1 MTTAK
6 AETPVIPSPVVSFD
20 EQLKHAR
27 ELVVEGH
34 RLLHVA
40 NRDLKAGRSVV
51 RRTQQLLADTESV
64 FSAKRRLQATAGSMT
79 GSIGLAGTPPASI
92 ASPANRQRSSL

>member
-6 AETPVIPSPVVSFD
+6 ATPTVVSFD
-20 EQLKHAR
+20 EQIKHAR

-51 RRTQQLLADTESV
+51 RRTQKLRSDTESV
-64 FSAKRRLQATAGSMT
+64 FRAKRRLQAST
-79 GSIGLAGTPPASI
+79 GSIGLTGTPPASI
-92 ASPANRQRSSL
+92 ASPASKQRSSL

>member
-6 AETPVIPSPVVSFD
+6 VETAAVSFD
-20 EQLKHAR
+20 EQIKHAR

-64 FSAKRRLQATAGSMT
+64 FHAKRRLQVST
-79 GSIGLAGTPPASI
+79 GSTGLGSTGLAGTPPASI
-92 ASPANRQRSSL
+92 ASPASRQRSSL

>member
-6 AETPVIPSPVVSFD
+6 AATGAVSFD
-20 EQLKHAR
+20 EQIKHAR

-34 RLLHVA
+34 RLLYVA

-64 FSAKRRLQATAGSMT
+64 FHTKRRLQITT
-79 GSIGLAGTPPASI
+79 GSTGLAGTPPASI
-92 ASPANRQRSSL
+92 ASPASRQRSSL

>member
-6 AETPVIPSPVVSFD
+6 AATEAVSFD
-20 EQLKHAR
+20 EQIKHAR

-64 FSAKRRLQATAGSMT
+64 FRAKRRLQAST
-79 GSIGLAGTPPASI
+79 GSTGLAGTPPASI
-92 ASPANRQRSSL
+92 ASPASKQRSSL

>member
-6 AETPVIPSPVVSFD
+6 PETATVPPVVSFE

-27 ELVVEGH
+27 ELVVEGQ
-34 RLLHVA
+34 RLLYVA
-40 NRDLKAGRSVV
+40 NRDLRAGRNVV

-64 FSAKRRLQATAGSMT
+64 FRAKRRLQANT
-79 GSIGLAGTPPASI
+79 GSIGLGGTPPASM
-92 ASPANRQRSSL
+92 ASPASKQRSSL

>member
-6 AETPVIPSPVVSFD
+6 AAATVVSFD
-20 EQLKHAR
+20 EQIKHAR
-27 ELVVEGH
+27 ELVVEGQ

-51 RRTQQLLADTESV
+51 RRTQKLLSDTESV
-64 FSAKRRLQATAGSMT
+64 FRAKRRLQAST

-92 ASPANRQRSSL
+92 ASPASKQRSSL

>member
-6 AETPVIPSPVVSFD
+6 AATEAASFD
-20 EQLKHAR
+20 EQIKHAR
-27 ELVVEGH
+27 ELVIEGH
-34 RLLHVA
+34 RLLYVA

-64 FSAKRRLQATAGSMT
+64 FNAKRRFQADT
-79 GSIGLAGTPPASI
+79 GSIGLGGAPPASM
-92 ASPANRQRSSL
+92 ASPAARQRSSL

>member
-6 AETPVIPSPVVSFD
+6 AETPVVSFD

-64 FSAKRRLQATAGSMT
+64 FRAKRRLQLQAST
-79 GSIGLAGTPPASI
+79 GSTGLAGTPPASI
-92 ASPANRQRSSL
+92 ASPASRVRSSL

>member
-6 AETPVIPSPVVSFD
+6 PEAAVVSFD

-64 FSAKRRLQATAGSMT
+64 FRAKRRIQAST

-92 ASPANRQRSSL
+92 TSPASKQRSSL

>member
-6 AETPVIPSPVVSFD
+6 ASTESTSFD
-20 EQLKHAR
+20 EQIKHAR
-27 ELVVEGH
+27 ELVIEGH

-40 NRDLKAGRSVV
+40 NRDLKAGRSLV

-64 FSAKRRLQATAGSMT
+64 FHAKRRRQTST
-79 GSIGLAGTPPASI
+79 GSIGLGGTPPASM
-92 ASPANRQRSSL
+92 ASPASRQRSSL

>member
-6 AETPVIPSPVVSFD
+6 AAIAVVSFH
-20 EQLKHAR
+20 EQMKQAR

-51 RRTQQLLADTESV
+51 RRTQQLLAETESV
-64 FSAKRRLQATAGSMT
+64 FRTKRRLQASSLQANT
-79 GSIGLAGTPPASI
+79 GSTGLGGTPPASI
-92 ASPANRQRSSL
+92 ASPAARQRSSL

>member
-6 AETPVIPSPVVSFD
+6 AATTVVSFD
-20 EQLKHAR
+20 EQIKHAR

-51 RRTQQLLADTESV
+51 RRTQKLLSDTESV
-64 FSAKRRLQATAGSMT
+64 FRTKRRLQAST

-92 ASPANRQRSSL
+92 VSPASKQRSSL

>member
-1 MTTAK
+1 MTMAK
-6 AETPVIPSPVVSFD
+6 ATKPVASFD
-20 EQLKHAR
+20 EQIKHAR

-40 NRDLKAGRSVV
+40 NRDLKAGRNVV
-51 RRTQQLLADTESV
+51 RRTQQLLAETESV
-64 FSAKRRLQATAGSMT
+64 FRAKRRRQATA

-92 ASPANRQRSSL
+92 ASPAAKQRSSL

>member
-1 MTTAK
+1 MSTAK
-6 AETPVIPSPVVSFD
+6 ATATVVTFS

-27 ELVVEGH
+27 ELVVEGQ
-34 RLLHVA
+34 RLLYVA

-51 RRTQQLLADTESV
+51 RETQKLLSDTESV
-64 FSAKRRLQATAGSMT
+64 FQTKRRLQVNA

-92 ASPANRQRSSL
+92 ASPADRHRSSL

>member
-6 AETPVIPSPVVSFD
+6 AATVKAIPEVVSFE

-40 NRDLKAGRSVV
+40 NRDLKAGRNLV
-51 RRTQQLLADTESV
+51 RTTQKLLSDTESV
-64 FSAKRRLQATAGSMT
+64 FRAKRRRQVST

-92 ASPANRQRSSL
+92 ASPAARQRSSL

>member
-6 AETPVIPSPVVSFD
+6 ATTAAAKFS

-27 ELVVEGH
+27 ELVVEGQ
-34 RLLHVA
+34 RLLYVA

-51 RRTQQLLADTESV
+51 RQTQKLLSDTESV
-64 FSAKRRLQATAGSMT
+64 FQTKRRLQAASGL
-79 GSIGLAGTPPASI
+79 IGAAGTPPASI
-92 ASPANRQRSSL
+92 ASPADRQRSSL

>member
-1 MTTAK
+1 MATAK
-6 AETPVIPSPVVSFD
+6 AETVIVSFD
-20 EQLKHAR
+20 AQLKQAR

-64 FSAKRRLQATAGSMT
+64 FRSKRRLQANT

-92 ASPANRQRSSL
+92 ASPASRQRSSL

>member
-6 AETPVIPSPVVSFD
+6 AATTVVSFD

-64 FSAKRRLQATAGSMT
+64 FRAKRRRQVST
-79 GSIGLAGTPPASI
+79 GSIGLGGTPPASI
-92 ASPANRQRSSL
+92 ASPASRQRSSL

>member
-6 AETPVIPSPVVSFD
+6 AVTEAVSFD

-34 RLLHVA
+34 RLLYVA
-40 NRDLKAGRSVV
+40 NRDLKLGRSVV

-64 FSAKRRLQATAGSMT
+64 FRAKRRLQAVT
-79 GSIGLAGTPPASI
+79 GSTGLAGTPPASI
-92 ASPANRQRSSL
+92 ASPASKQRSSL

>member
-6 AETPVIPSPVVSFD
+6 ATGATVTFS

-27 ELVVEGH
+27 ELVVEGQ
-34 RLLHVA
+34 RLLYVA

-51 RRTQQLLADTESV
+51 RETQKLLSDTESV
-64 FSAKRRLQATAGSMT
+64 FQTKRRLQASA

-92 ASPANRQRSSL
+92 ASPADRQRSSL

>member
-1 MTTAK
+1 MATAK
-6 AETPVIPSPVVSFD
+6 AAIAVVSFH
-20 EQLKHAR
+20 EQLKQAR

-51 RRTQQLLADTESV
+51 RRTQQLLAETESV
-64 FSAKRRLQATAGSMT
+64 FRTKRRLQASSLQANT
-79 GSIGLAGTPPASI
+79 GSTGLAGTPPASM
-92 ASPANRQRSSL
+92 ASPAARQRSSL

>member
-6 AETPVIPSPVVSFD
+6 PETPVTPPVVSFD
-20 EQLKHAR
+20 EQIKHAR
-27 ELVVEGH
+27 ELVVEGQ
-34 RLLHVA
+34 RLLYVA

-64 FSAKRRLQATAGSMT
+64 FSAKRRLQAST
-79 GSIGLAGTPPASI
+79 GSIGLGGTPPASM
-92 ASPANRQRSSL
+92 ASPAARQRSSL

>member
-6 AETPVIPSPVVSFD
+6 APATTVVSFE
-20 EQLKHAR
+20 EQIRHAR

-51 RRTQQLLADTESV
+51 RRTQQLLLETESV
-64 FSAKRRLQATAGSMT
+64 FRAKRRLQAAAGST
-79 GSIGLAGTPPASI
+79 GLAGAPPASM
-92 ASPANRQRSSL
+92 ASPASRQRSSL

>member
-6 AETPVIPSPVVSFD
+6 PEAAVVSFD

-27 ELVVEGH
+27 ELVIEGH

-64 FSAKRRLQATAGSMT
+64 FSAKRRIQAST

-92 ASPANRQRSSL
+92 ASPASKQRSSL

>member
-1 MTTAK
+1 MTTVK
-6 AETPVIPSPVVSFD
+6 AAAAVVSFA
-20 EQLKHAR
+20 EQMQHAR

-51 RRTQQLLADTESV
+51 RRTQKLLSETESV
-64 FSAKRRLQATAGSMT
+64 FRAKRRLQANT
-79 GSIGLAGTPPASI
+79 GSIGLAGTPPAST
-92 ASPANRQRSSL
+92 ASPADRQRSSL

>member
-6 AETPVIPSPVVSFD
+6 AATEAVSFD

-34 RLLHVA
+34 RLLYVA

-51 RRTQQLLADTESV
+51 RDRKSV
-64 FSAKRRLQATAGSMT
+64 V
-79 GSIGLAGTPPASI
+79 
-92 ASPANRQRSSL
+92 

>member
-6 AETPVIPSPVVSFD
+6 AANVVVSFD
-20 EQLKHAR
+20 EQIKHAR

-34 RLLHVA
+34 RLLDVA

-51 RRTQQLLADTESV
+51 RRTQKLLSDTESV
-64 FSAKRRLQATAGSMT
+64 FRAKRRLQAST
-79 GSIGLAGTPPASI
+79 GSIGLTGTPPASI
-92 ASPANRQRSSL
+92 ASPADRQRSSL